1 MASILLIA
9 TGSLCFS
16 EINIVYTGSEY
27 FFYSNTNGIL
37 AVAKRKYEEHGNIT
51 TDFVIDIRIDFVNN
65 KCSFT
70 SDDLYKYAKR
80 FITKNESHGRERSC
94 SFSLHNIPFTLEA
107 EVVLKY

>member
-1 MASILLIA
+1 MKSILLIA

-27 FFYSNTNGIL
+27 LFHSNTNGIL
-37 AVAKRKYEEHGNIT
+37 AVAKRKYEESGNIT
-51 TDFVIDIRIDFVNN
+51 TDFVIDISRDFINS

-70 SDDLYKYAKR
+70 SDDLYKYTKR
-80 FITKNESHGRERSC
+80 FIIKNESHDRERMC

-107 EVVLKY
+107 EIVLV